1 MTARRSRPRTHLLI
15 AALDCIRRH
24 HDAFPLNFILFSHC
38 THSNLGK
45 ARLLDRAVGRT
56 LTCHHHVRM
65 ASSFAQGSQDL
76 MQLLN
81 RVRIPHDQEKLLAQN
96 NAWSNVLNSG
106 PHPMLNVPNQVL
118 EDVKNFHVRQRA
130 KNLSSRQ
137 SPTAAAATVVSS
149 PPPGSNNGAR
159 NNRQTTPSTWP
170 ASGMPED
177 TDDADDAD
185 EADEAGGSAREAV
198 ENGGLEIEAMPPAP
212 RSLPSEHEHASTSH
226 FPAALPTSSM
236 AQSEDL
242 EFQAPEYLSQQID
255 APVNREALP
264 TIASTR
270 PEPTPPSAQI
280 PVASTKQAVPSRRR
294 TSGVPDAGHGD
305 AAKKAGSS
313 GLSTAAKPAESKT
326 KSSSNLT
333 ATWEG
338 RQESPYPL
346 VSSTTFPAPAYG
358 NAPPNAQPVQQSNS
372 NTPTP
377 YEMFKAAY
385 PDYPDIAR
393 NFIAACLNLK
403 QLMRDQALA
412 EFLYDDYVRAFSTFL
427 MYISECNRRGSVQ
440 ILPALRWYNETT
452 NDQQYCKKIIRKD
465 NLDAILEAHA
475 DEVRTVKSALL
486 LPPSPE
492 SSSVV
497 EDNDEEMQDVPAQG
511 DQEGV
516 GVEDLGLEDAHQ
528 FRPSPEF
535 YHTESPRLTANQTPP
550 GLGHGESP
558 TGRHKAQAEALPRQ
572 ATIPRSS
579 PMSRLKTPSAK
590 VVDAHSSRAGNSGPM
605 VPNTPT
611 PRKSLHPSDRSVT
624 SSSSGGSIYTISPVP
639 RLRPHPSS
647 PRPQDRQEHRQ
658 PASRSASKDL
668 GEQQKQKAPMLVP
681 ATPKT
686 THNVPSSSSSLF
698 KKRPRS
704 VEGEDDDA
712 FDLPVRDPMPPPPK
726 KLARSAS
733 NQPGMSQPRASQPA
747 MSTPPLAAAQRPYAS
762 TMPAASAAAAG
773 STTRS
778 TASGLGPAAGRAAS
792 DQSRPEA
799 KNIASNKVA
808 SGSGDRRHSASAASA
823 DKARSKPHAGT
834 KSYVTN
840 KEGTSDMPAEDRT
853 RLFKKHQLKK
863 RRSEAAAAA
872 SSSNAAPRKE

>member
-1 MTARRSRPRTHLLI
+1 MTARRSRPRTHSLI

-24 HDAFPLNFILFSHC
+24 HDAFPLNFILFSLH
-38 THSNLGK
+38 
-45 ARLLDRAVGRT
+45 T
-56 LTCHHHVRM
+56 LQPWKGASSRSCSGEDPTCLHHVRM
-65 ASSFAQGSQDL
+65 ASSFAQGPQDL
-76 MQLLN
+76 MRLLN

-96 NAWSNVLNSG
+96 NAWSDVLNSG

-149 PPPGSNNGAR
+149 PPPGSNNDAR

-177 TDDADDAD
+177 ADDSD

-198 ENGGLEIEAMPPAP
+198 ENGGLEIEAMPPAS
-212 RSLPSEHEHASTSH
+212 RSNPPEHEHASTSH

-346 VSSTTFPAPAYG
+346 VSSTTFPVPAYG
-358 NAPPNAQPVQQSNS
+358 NAPPYAQPVQQSNS

-412 EFLYDDYVRAFSTFL
+412 EFLYDDFVRAFSTFL
-427 MYISECNRRGSVQ
+427 MYISECGRRGIGQ
-440 ILPALRWYNETT
+440 ILPAWRWYNETT
-452 NDQQYCKKIIRKD
+452 KDPEYLKKIIRKD

-475 DEVRTVKSALL
+475 DEVRTVKSALPV
-486 LPPSPE
+486 PPSPE

-497 EDNDEEMQDVPAQG
+497 EDSDEEMQDIPAQG

-535 YHTESPRLTANQTPP
+535 HHTESPILTANQKPP
-550 GLGHGESP
+550 DLGHGESP
-558 TGRHKAQAEALPRQ
+558 TERHKAQAEALPRQ

-590 VVDAHSSRAGNSGPM
+590 VVDARSSRAGNSGPM

-624 SSSSGGSIYTISPVP
+624 SYSSGGSIYTISPVP

-647 PRPQDRQEHRQ
+647 PRPQDGQEHRQ

-668 GEQQKQKAPMLVP
+668 GEKQKQKAPMLVP

-686 THNVPSSSSSLF
+686 THNVPSSSSSLS

-712 FDLPVRDPMPPPPK
+712 FDSPVRDPMPPPPK

-733 NQPGMSQPRASQPA
+733 NQPGMSQPRFSQPA

-762 TMPAASAAAAG
+762 TMPAASAAVVG
-773 STTRS
+773 SKMRS
-778 TASGLGPAAGRAAS
+778 TASGLGPATGRAAS

-799 KNIASNKVA
+799 KNIASNKAA

-823 DKARSKPHAGT
+823 DKARSKSHAGT

-840 KEGTSDMPAEDRT
+840 KEGTSDMSAEDRT

-872 SSSNAAPRKE
+872 SSSSAAPRKE